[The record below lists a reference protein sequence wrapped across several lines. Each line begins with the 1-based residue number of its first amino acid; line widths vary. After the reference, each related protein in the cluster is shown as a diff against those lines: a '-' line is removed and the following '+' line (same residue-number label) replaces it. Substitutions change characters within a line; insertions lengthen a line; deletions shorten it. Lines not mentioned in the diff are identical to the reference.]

1 MPLRKVPPVPL
12 HGINMCASFK
22 HLISILCHEH
32 TLTLPRNNDKLE
44 LHTDASTMGIGA
56 VLSVIRE
63 DMEKPVAYYSKGL
76 SAAEKNYTVSE
87 LECLAV
93 VKAIDHFAIHLV
105 GHFFTVVTDHR
116 ALVPLQDSNRLNGRL
131 MRWVLALQVF
141 DFVLKF
147 RPGIHHQN
155 ADALSRQCWPGD
167 DPATTPSTV
176 DLVRD
181 NEAITT
187 GPRLTQEGTST
198 GRGPKPEAR
207 APSLGGGDVEGS
219 PQHAQEPSRWPLGLN
234 T

>member
-1 MPLRKVPPVPL
+1 
-12 HGINMCASFK
+12 MCASFK

-93 VKAIDHFAIHLV
+93 VKAIDHFAIHLL

-116 ALVPLQDSNRLNGRL
+116 TLVALRSLRHPLTGAFLYCGDRPPCPGSPPRLELTEWTSHEMGAGTPSIRL
-131 MRWVLALQVF
+131 CPEVQTWHTSSKRRWFIQTVLA
-141 DFVLKF
+141 
-147 RPGIHHQN
+147 
-155 ADALSRQCWPGD
+155 
-167 DPATTPSTV
+167 
-176 DLVRD
+176 
-181 NEAITT
+181 
-187 GPRLTQEGTST
+187 
-198 GRGPKPEAR
+198 
-207 APSLGGGDVEGS
+207 GG
-219 PQHAQEPSRWPLGLN
+219 
-234 T
+234 